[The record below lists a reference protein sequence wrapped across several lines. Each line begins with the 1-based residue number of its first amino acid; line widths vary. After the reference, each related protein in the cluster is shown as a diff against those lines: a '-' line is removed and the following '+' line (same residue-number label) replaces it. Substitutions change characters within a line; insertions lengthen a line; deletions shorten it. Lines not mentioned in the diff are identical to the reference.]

1 MPADRAPSVLITG
14 IHSELGFAVSH
25 RFRREGWFV
34 IGCDHGTTSGRN
46 ARVHVSA
53 DLTQEADC
61 ARAAKRAALLGNG
74 IDAIV
79 NCADVR
85 LGGPVDEFGSQAWDV
100 MMDVNAK
107 SVFLLATAAMPHLA
121 ESHGTIVVVA
131 PDPDGA
137 GAEEHAVYD
146 ASRAAVIGLA
156 TSLATEL
163 EPRNIAVRL
172 VESESR
178 TVPEWADA
186 TAELV
191 WAVAGFDAE
200 GHELSFAH
208 AH

>member
-34 IGCDHGTTSGRN
+34 IGCDHGTTTGRN
-46 ARVHVSA
+46 ARVHVTA

-61 ARAAKRAALLGNG
+61 ARAARRAAELGNG
-74 IDAIV
+74 LDIIV

-107 SVFLLATAAMPHLA
+107 SVFLLATAAMPYL
-121 ESHGTIVVVA
+121 EETHGAIVVVV
-131 PDPDGA
+131 PETDGA

-163 EPRNIAVRL
+163 ETRHIHVRL
-172 VESESR
+172 VESETR
-178 TVPEWADA
+178 TAAEWADN

-191 WAVAGFDAE
+191 WAAGGFPS
-200 GHELSFAH
+200 GVH
-208 AH
+208 AHSH

>member
-14 IHSELGFAVSH
+14 IHSELGFATSH

-34 IGCDHGTTSGRN
+34 IGCDHGTSTGRN
-46 ARVHVSA
+46 ARVHISA
-53 DLTQEADC
+53 DLTEEADC
-61 ARAAKRAALLGNG
+61 ARAARRASLLGNG
-74 IDAIV
+74 IDVIV

-107 SVFLLATAAMPHLA
+107 SVFLLATAAMPYL
-121 ESHGTIVVVA
+121 EETHGAIVVVA
-131 PDPDGA
+131 PEPGGA
-137 GAEEHAVYD
+137 GSQEHAVYD

-163 EPRNIAVRL
+163 EPRSIHVRL
-172 VESESR
+172 VESVPR
-178 TVPEWADA
+178 TEAEWADA

-191 WAVAGFDAE
+191 WTAAGFPS
-200 GHELSFAH
+200 GVH
-208 AH
+208 AHSH